1 VAGAAAR
8 ARLRSQAG
16 TREEAVNGLRQT
28 KPALPAT
35 TVLAL
40 LVVTAVAE
48 LVHGSHP
55 GADDAA
61 TLWKNL

>member
-1 VAGAAAR
+1 
-8 ARLRSQAG
+8 
-16 TREEAVNGLRQT
+16 
-28 KPALPAT
+28 
-35 TVLAL
+35 VLAL